1 MASKGYPMRDLLLQC
16 AGVAGIAVS
25 LIHGVLGETKVFAKA
40 TIQPES
46 LRTLIR
52 LVWQAGT
59 VAWIGGAVLLIA
71 APSLGSESARHW
83 IVITV
88 IAIYAF
94 AAAANAWWS
103 RGRGV
108 GWKALTAVV
117 AVPVAAY
124 QRTPSVPGAAWWWQQ
139 WGWRGAS
146 LSILERYPCNTR
158 RDYVCRLS
166 QLRPGKLR
174 RTHDL

>member
-1 MASKGYPMRDLLLQC
+1 MRDIVLQC

-71 APSLGSESARHW
+71 APSMGSESARHW

-88 IAIYAF
+88 VAIYAF

-103 RGRGV
+103 RGRGF
-108 GWKALTAVV
+108 GWKALTVVVGLAV
-117 AVPVAAY
+117 AGY
-124 QRTPSVPGAAWWWQQ
+124 
-139 WGWRGAS
+139 
-146 LSILERYPCNTR
+146 
-158 RDYVCRLS
+158 
-166 QLRPGKLR
+166 
-174 RTHDL
+174 

>member
-1 MASKGYPMRDLLLQC
+1 MRDIVLQC

-59 VAWIGGAVLLIA
+59 VAWIGGAVLLLA
-71 APSLGSESARHW
+71 APSMGSESARHW
-83 IVITV
+83 IIITV
-88 IAIYAF
+88 VAIYAF

-103 RGRGV
+103 RGRGF
-108 GWKALTAVV
+108 GWKAITLVVGLAV
-117 AVPVAAY
+117 AGY
-124 QRTPSVPGAAWWWQQ
+124 
-139 WGWRGAS
+139 
-146 LSILERYPCNTR
+146 
-158 RDYVCRLS
+158 
-166 QLRPGKLR
+166 
-174 RTHDL
+174 